1 MADTTQA
8 ATVEPTPATVEPTPA
23 TVEPT
28 PATVEPTPATVESLR
43 AQLAAAEA
51 AMESAQH
58 DAWATRAAVR
68 YGLPEAL
75 ADRLQGD
82 SEAEL
87 LEDAEKF
94 SDLIKNGGTTGITP
108 AKPVESVPQA
118 PATPPTQRPASPI
131 RGAVATPA
139 VDAIALVQ
147 KKLAASI

>member
-8 ATVEPTPATVEPTPA
+8 ATAEPTPATAEPTP
-23 TVEPT
+23 E
-28 PATVEPTPATVESLR
+28 TVESLR

-58 DAWATRAAVR
+58 DAWATRAAMR
-68 YGLPEAL
+68 YGIPESL

-87 LEDAEKF
+87 MEDAKKF
-94 SDLIKNGGTTGITP
+94 SGLIKNGGASGIAP
-108 AKPVESVPQA
+108 AKPVESDPQA
-118 PATPPTQRPASPI
+118 PVAPPTQRPTSPV

>member
-1 MADTTQA
+1 MADTTPA
-8 ATVEPTPATVEPTPA
+8 PAEPTPAPAEPTP
-23 TVEPT
+23 E
-28 PATVEPTPATVESLR
+28 TVESLR

-51 AMESAQH
+51 ALQSAQRTT
-58 DAWATRAAVR
+58 WATRAAGR

-87 LEDAEKF
+87 MEDAKKF
-94 SDLIKNGGTTGITP
+94 SDLIKNGGASGIAS

-118 PATPPTQRPASPI
+118 PAPPPTQRPASPI

-139 VDAIALVQ
+139 VDAIALVH
-147 KKLAASI
+147 KKLAARI

>member
-8 ATVEPTPATVEPTPA
+8 APAEPTPAPAEPTP
-23 TVEPT
+23 E
-28 PATVEPTPATVESLR
+28 TVESLR

-51 AMESAQH
+51 ALQSAQRTT
-58 DAWATRAAVR
+58 WVTRAAVR

-75 ADRLQGD
+75 TDRLQGD

-94 SDLIKNGGTTGITP
+94 SGLIKNIGSPGITT
-108 AKPVESVPQA
+108 AKPVESEPQA
-118 PATPPTQRPASPI
+118 PVAPPTQRPTSPV

>member
-1 MADTTQA
+1 M
-8 ATVEPTPATVEPTPA
+8 
-23 TVEPT
+23 
-28 PATVEPTPATVESLR
+28 ESLR

-51 AMESAQH
+51 DKASAQH
-58 DAWATRAAVR
+58 DAWATRAAMR
-68 YGLPEAL
+68 YGIPESL

-87 LEDAEKF
+87 MEDAEKF
-94 SDLIKNGGTTGITP
+94 SKLIKNGGTSGITT
-108 AKPVESVPQA
+108 AKPVESEPQA
-118 PATPPTQRPASPI
+118 PVAPPTQRPTSPV

>member
-1 MADTTQA
+1 MA
-8 ATVEPTPATVEPTPA
+8 ATTPAPAAEPTPAPAAEPTP
-23 TVEPT
+23 E
-28 PATVEPTPATVESLR
+28 TVESLR

-51 AMESAQH
+51 ALQSAQRTT
-58 DAWATRAAVR
+58 WATRAAVR

-75 ADRLQGD
+75 ADRLQGE

-87 LEDAEKF
+87 LEDAGKF
-94 SDLIKNGGTTGITP
+94 SGLIKNVGSPGIAP
-108 AKPVESVPQA
+108 AKPVESEPQA
-118 PATPPTQRPASPI
+118 PAAPPTQRPTSPV

>member
-1 MADTTQA
+1 M
-8 ATVEPTPATVEPTPA
+8 
-23 TVEPT
+23 
-28 PATVEPTPATVESLR
+28 ESLR

-51 AMESAQH
+51 ALQSAQRTT
-58 DAWATRAAVR
+58 WATRAAVR
-68 YGLPEAL
+68 YGIPEAL

-87 LEDAEKF
+87 MEDAEKI
-94 SDLIKNGGTTGITP
+94 SGLIKNVGSPGITP
-108 AKPVESVPQA
+108 AKPVESEPQA
-118 PATPPTQRPASPI
+118 PVSPPTQRPTSPV

>member
-8 ATVEPTPATVEPTPA
+8 APAEPAPAPAEPTPAPAEPTP
-23 TVEPT
+23 E
-28 PATVEPTPATVESLR
+28 TVESLR

-51 AMESAQH
+51 ALQSAQRTT
-58 DAWATRAAVR
+58 WATRAAVR

-87 LEDAEKF
+87 MEDAEKF

-139 VDAIALVQ
+139 VDAIALVH
-147 KKLAASI
+147 KKLAARI